1 MGRRAMTRHYS
12 AFSLLKE
19 GLKGQKGWQQAWR
32 SPQPKPRYDI
42 LIIGG
47 GGHGL
52 ATAYYL
58 ARTHNIRNVAVIEK
72 GWLGGG
78 NTGRNTTVVR
88 SNYFFPE
95 STALYDLALRL
106 YETLGRDLNYN
117 IMLSQRGIITLAHSE
132 AEMEMAAR
140 TVNAMQINGTDA
152 ELFDAGDVRRVLP
165 LLNVSPAARYPVF
178 GGVWQ
183 GRAGTARHDAVAW
196 GYARAADRLG
206 VDIIQS
212 CEVEGFLIEGGHCR
226 GVRTSRGE
234 IRAERTGMVVAGHS
248 SHLAAKAGFRL
259 PITSYALQACVSEP
273 IKPALDTVVLS
284 PGTGTYASQS
294 DKGELVIGGALDRI
308 PSYGQRGNLP
318 VLEDVVAGLLEMF
331 PSFRQLRLMRQWAGI
346 VDVTPDS
353 SPILGESPL
362 PGLFLNC
369 GWGTGG
375 FKAIPAGGTLLAHLL
390 ATGKHHDVSRPFDLD
405 RFARGRLIDEAAG
418 SGIAH

>member
-1 MGRRAMTRHYS
+1 MTRHYS

-19 GLKGQKGWQQAWR
+19 GLRGQKGWQPAWR
-32 SPQPKPRYDI
+32 SPEPKPRYDI
-42 LIIGG
+42 LVIGG

-58 ARTHNIRNVAVIEK
+58 AKVHDIRNIAVIEK

-117 IMLSQRGIITLAHSE
+117 IMLSQRGIVTLAHSE

-152 ELFDAGDVRRVLP
+152 ELFGPEDVRRVLP
-165 LLNVSPAARYPVF
+165 LLNVSPEARYPVF

-212 CEVEGFLIEGGHCR
+212 CEVEDFLVEGGRCR
-226 GVRTSRGE
+226 GVKTSRGE

-273 IKPALDTVVLS
+273 IKPVLDTVVLS

-294 DKGELVIGGALDRI
+294 DKGELVIGGALDRV

-318 VLEDVVAGLLEMF
+318 VLEGVVAGLLEMF

-390 ATGKHHDVSRPFDLD
+390 ATGKHHDISRPFDLD